1 MTGSRSLLLSFQQLH
16 GGSILYGNKG
26 KGNIISKGNVQLN
39 DFLKILG
46 VNLVDVLHYNLLS
59 VAQLCDQGDN
69 TVSFT
74 TRDVKVLSPEER
86 LLLKGKR
93 VGSSYLFDH
102 DTCLSRSI
110 CLSTIS
116 ADTRLWHKRLG
127 HAILHLLSKLHKME
141 LVRGLPRVDVDDM
154 SSCDACSRGKM
165 TRSSFPSKKEV
176 STTRP
181 LDLIHM
187 DLCGPMRV
195 QSYGGNKYIF
205 VLIDDYSRYT
215 WTIFLRSKDQVFDS
229 FHTLILML
237 ENGYRTRCLLV
248 YGDDPLGI

>member
-1 MTGSRSLLLSFQQLH
+1 MTGSKSLLLSFQQLH

-26 KGNIISKGNVQLN
+26 KGNIIGKGNVQLN

-46 VNLVDVLHYNLLS
+46 VNLVDDLGYNLLS

-127 HAILHLLSKLHKME
+127 HASLHLLSKLHKME
-141 LVRGLPRVDVDDM
+141 LVRGLPKVDVDDM
-154 SSCDACSRGKM
+154 SSCDARSRGKM

-181 LDLIHM
+181 LELIHM

-215 WTIFLRSKDQVFDS
+215 WTIFLRSKDQVFES

-237 ENGYRTRCLLV
+237 ENGYQTRC
-248 YGDDPLGI
+248 